1 MDQKLVITKI
11 EGINEV
17 ESAMFEIVVS
27 LEDGSRTILR
37 MDAFAFQALATHVH
51 ASRNES

>member
-17 ESAMFEIVVS
+17 EPAMFEIVVS
-27 LEDGSRTILR
+27 LEDGSRNDTADGCLC
-37 MDAFAFQALATHVH
+37 V
-51 ASRNES
+51 SSSG